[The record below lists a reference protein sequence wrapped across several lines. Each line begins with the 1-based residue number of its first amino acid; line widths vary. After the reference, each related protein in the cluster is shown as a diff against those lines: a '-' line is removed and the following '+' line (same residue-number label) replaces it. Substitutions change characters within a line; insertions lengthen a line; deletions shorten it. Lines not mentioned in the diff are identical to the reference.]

1 MGGLFQPT
9 HLIIVLAIVLVLF
22 GAKKLPEMGRG
33 LGSGMREF
41 KKGVTGEPEEQRPE
55 ADVVVTVKAEDPNR
69 VA

>member
-33 LGSGMREF
+33 LGAGMREF
-41 KKGVTGEPEEQRPE
+41 KKGVTGEPEEDKRPE
-55 ADVVVTVKAEDPNR
+55 PDVIVVKAEEPNR
-69 VA
+69 VP